1 MNNIKKYIDESL
13 DLFLNE
19 LFTLLKVPS
28 VSSQE
33 SHKKD
38 MYECAG
44 LFAEYLKQAGTD
56 LAEVFET
63 DGHPVIYAEKMVRD
77 ADFTI
82 LVYGHYDVQPVDPLN
97 LWISGPFEPEIR
109 EGAIYARGAN
119 DDKGQTFMHV
129 KAFQYLVEN
138 EMLRCNVKFLIEG
151 EEEIGSPSLATWVEK
166 NKDMLSC
173 DMILVSDTTMLGED
187 VPSINCGMRGLAYV
201 ELKATGPDR
210 DLHSGHYGGA
220 IANPL
225 NELCK
230 IIASLTDDKGR
241 ITVPGFYDDVVELT
255 SEERSLFGKAPFNE
269 DEFKKSIGINEIKG
283 ETGYSTIERT
293 GIRPSLDVCG
303 IWGGYTGEGA
313 KTVLPSYAQ
322 AKVSMRLVPNQDNYK
337 IAQLFIDHINSI
349 APAGIKVSAKAMHG
363 GQGFLTPISS
373 PVYKAASDAIKQ
385 VYGIEPVPSRGGG
398 SIPVLA
404 DMQSILN
411 ANPLLMGFGLERDT
425 IHSPNESFLISQF
438 KKGIE
443 SIIRFYLNINE

>member
-1 MNNIKKYIDESL
+1 MSSIKKYIDENL
-13 DLFLNE
+13 DLYLDE
-19 LFTLLKVPS
+19 LFTLLKVAS
-28 VSSQE
+28 VSSLE
-33 SHKKD
+33 SHKNE
-38 MYECAG
+38 MSECAG
-44 LFAEYLKQAGTD
+44 LFADYLKQAGTD
-56 LAEVFET
+56 IAEVYET
-63 DGHPVIYAEKMVRD
+63 DGHPVVYAEKLIKD
-77 ADFTI
+77 AEFTV
-82 LVYGHYDVQPVDPLN
+82 LVYGHYDVQPVDPIE
-97 LWISGPFEPEIR
+97 LWKSDPFEPEIR
-109 EGAIYARGAN
+109 DGAIFARGAN
-119 DDKGQTFMHV
+119 DDKGQTFMHL
-129 KAFQYLVEN
+129 KAFQYLVKN
-138 EMLRCNVKFLIEG
+138 EMLKCNVKFLIEG
-151 EEEIGSPSLATWVEK
+151 EEEVGSPSLTKWVEN
-166 NKDMLSC
+166 NKERLSC
-173 DMILVSDTTMLGED
+173 DMILVSDTTMLGEN
-187 VPSINCGMRGLAYV
+187 VPSINCGMRGLAYI
-201 ELKATGPDR
+201 ELKVTGPDR

-255 SEERSLFGKAPFNE
+255 SEERSLLGKAPFNE
-269 DEFKKSIGINEIKG
+269 AEFKKSIDINQIKG
-283 ETGYSTIERT
+283 ETGYSTIERI

-313 KTVLPSYAQ
+313 KTILPSYAQ
-322 AKVSMRLVPNQDNYK
+322 AKISMRLVPNQDNYK
-337 IAQLFIDHINSI
+337 ITQLFIDHINSI
-349 APAGIKVSAKAMHG
+349 APDYIKVTAKAMHG

-443 SIIRFYLNINE
+443 SIIRFYINISE